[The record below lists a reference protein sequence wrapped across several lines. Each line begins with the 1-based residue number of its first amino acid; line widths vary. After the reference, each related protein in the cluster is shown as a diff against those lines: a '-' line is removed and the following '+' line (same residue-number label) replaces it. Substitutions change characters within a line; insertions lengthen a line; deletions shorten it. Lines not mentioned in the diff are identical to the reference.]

1 MKNAYAKFNPNEID
15 KNISAYT
22 MGYFWKQQ
30 KLHKQQVLTAKKDN
44 FEGTGTHQ
52 PHIATQRSWL
62 GMN

>member
-30 KLHKQQVLTAKKDN
+30 KLHKQQVLTTKKDN
-44 FEGTGTHQ
+44 FEGTGAHHPYT
-52 PHIATQRSWL
+52 TTRWSRL

>member
-22 MGYFWKQQ
+22 MGYFWEQQ
-30 KLHKQQVLTAKKDN
+30 KLHKQQVLTDKDN
-44 FEGTGTHQ
+44 FEGTEAHQ
-52 PHIATQRSWL
+52 PHIATQRSRL